1 MHQPRTEPRRSIY
14 YQYRV
19 HRPWLPSQQPGA
31 QRHPVVI
38 VGTGPVGLTTALEL
52 ARHGQRCVLLESE
65 LQVSEGSRA
74 IVFTRRSLEIL
85 QQVGV
90 AGRVSANGLPWRF
103 GNSLYRGQRVFRMEA
118 PHGEDDRF
126 FPMTNLQQQYLEEY
140 LVDAVLAHPLIELRW
155 GNRVEQ
161 VEQTGEGAAATVRL
175 QVDTPEGPYAL
186 EADWLVAADGARS
199 GLRTA
204 MGLLMEGASYEGRF
218 VIADIRIDLPLPT
231 ERLAFFDPVWNP
243 GNTILM
249 HREPHGIWRVDYQ
262 LPAGEDPEQ
271 ALRPESLKAR
281 IHAQLEMIGFGGRP
295 WEMDWSSVYSAR
307 ALTLPDYVHGRV
319 IFAGDAAHMLPI
331 FGVRGANTGFQ
342 DAQALAWRL
351 ALVARG
357 VAPAGL
363 LASYSSERVGA
374 AREIVE
380 EAGKSTRFMAPPSR
394 GFRLLRDAVLSL
406 SLSQP
411 FVGPLYHWRT
421 SRPHAYAN
429 SPLNSQGD
437 DNLLF
442 QAGPGHGAP
451 PCNVRL
457 APDDYL
463 LDHLGGGFDL
473 LYFSDGT
480 PISRDLCEVART
492 TRERGVNLRIIA
504 ISSEAGA
511 PAVPGADLTL
521 ADLQGRC
528 RQRYGVAAPGA
539 AYLLRPDQHVCAR
552 WVALD
557 AGRLQSAIDNATAH
571 TDHTDHSTAPGAH
584 A

>member
-1 MHQPRTEPRRSIY
+1 MHQPFAEPRRSIY
-14 YQYRV
+14 YQYQV
-19 HRPWLPSQQPGA
+19 HQPWLAS
-31 QRHPVVI
+31 RHPGGQNHPIVI
-38 VGTGPVGLTTALEL
+38 VGTGPVGLTTALEI
-52 ARHGQRCVLLESE
+52 ARHGQRCVVLESE

-74 IVFTRRSLEIL
+74 IVFTRRSMEIL

-90 AGRVSANGLPWRF
+90 AQRVTETGLPWCY
-103 GNSLYRGQRVFRMEA
+103 GNSIYRGQRVFRMENA
-118 PHGEDDRF
+118 RADDDRF
-126 FPMTNLQQQYLEEY
+126 FPMINLQQQYLEEY
-140 LVDAVLAHPLIELRW
+140 LVDAAQANPLIELRW
-155 GNRVEQ
+155 GNRVSK
-161 VEQTGEGAAATVRL
+161 VEQKGEQAWVE
-175 QVDTPEGPYAL
+175 VDTPEGSYGL
-186 EADWLVAADGARS
+186 RADWLVACDGARS
-199 GLRTA
+199 GIRTA
-204 MGLLMEGASYEGRF
+204 MSLLMEGASYEGRF

-231 ERLAFFDPVWNP
+231 ERLAFFDPTWNP

-262 LPAGEDPEQ
+262 LPAGEDPED

-281 IHAQLEMIGFGGRP
+281 IDAQLEMIGFGGTP

-342 DAQALAWRL
+342 DAQGLGWRL
-351 ALVARG
+351 ALVAKG
-357 VAPAGL
+357 AASAAL
-363 LASYSSERVGA
+363 LQSYSSERVGA

-421 SRPHAYAN
+421 SRPHEYGS
-429 SPLNSQGD
+429 SPLNSMGD

-442 QAGPGHGAP
+442 KAGPAHGAP
-451 PCNVRL
+451 PLNVRF
-457 APDDYL
+457 APDSYL

-473 LYFSDGT
+473 LYFTNGKAI
-480 PISRDLCEVART
+480 PAELQAVVAGIRA
-492 TRERGVNLRIIA
+492 RGIGVRLIA
-504 ISSEAGA
+504 VSSQAA
-511 PAVPGADLTL
+511 SAIQGADLVL
-521 ADLQGRC
+521 DDSEGRC
-528 RQRYGVAAPGA
+528 RARYGVMADGA

-552 WVALD
+552 WMALD
-557 AGRLQSAIDNATAH
+557 ANRLQAAFKA
-571 TDHTDHSTAPGAH
+571 ALPA
-584 A
+584 

>member
-1 MHQPRTEPRRSIY
+1 MHQPFAEPRRSIY
-14 YQYRV
+14 YQYQV
-19 HRPWLPSQQPGA
+19 HQPWLAS
-31 QRHPVVI
+31 RHPGGQNHPIVI
-38 VGTGPVGLTTALEL
+38 VGTGPAGLTTALEI
-52 ARHGQRCVLLESE
+52 ARHGQRCVVLESE

-74 IVFTRRSLEIL
+74 IVFTRRSMEIL

-90 AGRVSANGLPWRF
+90 AQRVTETGLPWCY
-103 GNSLYRGQRVFRMEA
+103 GNSIYRGQRVFRMENA
-118 PHGEDDRF
+118 RADDDRF
-126 FPMTNLQQQYLEEY
+126 FPMINLQQQYLEEY
-140 LVDAVLAHPLIELRW
+140 LVDAAQANPLIELRW
-155 GNRVEQ
+155 GNRVSK
-161 VEQTGEGAAATVRL
+161 VEQKGEQAWVE
-175 QVDTPEGPYAL
+175 VDTPEGSYEL
-186 EADWLVAADGARS
+186 RADWLVACDGARS
-199 GLRTA
+199 GIRTA
-204 MGLLMEGASYEGRF
+204 MSLLMEGASYEGRF

-231 ERLAFFDPVWNP
+231 ERLAFFDPSWNP

-262 LPAGEDPEQ
+262 LPAGEDPED

-281 IHAQLEMIGFGGRP
+281 IDAQLEMIGFGGTP

-342 DAQALAWRL
+342 DAQGLGWRL
-351 ALVARG
+351 ALVAKG
-357 VAPAGL
+357 ASSAAL
-363 LASYSSERVGA
+363 LQSYSSERVGA

-421 SRPHAYAN
+421 SRPHEYGS
-429 SPLNSQGD
+429 SPLNSMGD

-442 QAGPGHGAP
+442 KAGPAHGAP
-451 PCNVRL
+451 PLNVRF
-457 APDDYL
+457 APDSYL

-473 LYFSDGT
+473 LYFTNGKAI
-480 PISRDLCEVART
+480 PAELQAVVAGIRA
-492 TRERGVNLRIIA
+492 RGIGVRLIA
-504 ISSEAGA
+504 VSSQVASA
-511 PAVPGADLTL
+511 IQGADLVL
-521 ADLQGRC
+521 DDSEGRC
-528 RQRYGVAAPGA
+528 RARYGVMADGA

-552 WVALD
+552 WMALD
-557 AGRLQSAIDNATAH
+557 ANRLQAAFKA
-571 TDHTDHSTAPGAH
+571 ALPA
-584 A
+584 

>member
-1 MHQPRTEPRRSIY
+1 MHQPFAEPRRSIY
-14 YQYRV
+14 YQYQV
-19 HRPWLPSQQPGA
+19 HQPWLAS
-31 QRHPVVI
+31 RHPGEQNHPIVI
-38 VGTGPVGLTTALEL
+38 VGTGPVGLTTALEI
-52 ARHGQRCVLLESE
+52 ARHGQRCVVLESE

-74 IVFTRRSLEIL
+74 IVFTRRSMEIL

-90 AGRVSANGLPWRF
+90 AQRVTETGLPWCY
-103 GNSLYRGQRVFRMEA
+103 GNSIYRGQRVFRMENA
-118 PHGEDDRF
+118 RADDDRF
-126 FPMTNLQQQYLEEY
+126 FPMINLQQQYLEEY
-140 LVDAVLAHPLIELRW
+140 LVDAVQANPLIELRW
-155 GNRVEQ
+155 GNRVNKVEQKGEQ
-161 VEQTGEGAAATVRL
+161 VLVE
-175 QVDTPEGPYAL
+175 VDTPEGSY
-186 EADWLVAADGARS
+186 EMRADWLVACDGARS
-199 GLRTA
+199 GIRTA
-204 MGLLMEGASYEGRF
+204 MNLLMEGASYEGRF

-231 ERLAFFDPVWNP
+231 ERLAFFDPTWNP

-262 LPAGEDPEQ
+262 LPAGEDPED

-281 IHAQLEMIGFGGRP
+281 IDAQLEMIGFGGTP

-342 DAQALAWRL
+342 DAQGLGWRL
-351 ALVARG
+351 ALVAKG
-357 VAPAGL
+357 AASAAL
-363 LASYSSERVGA
+363 LQSYSSERVGA

-421 SRPHAYAN
+421 SRPHEYGD
-429 SPLNSQGD
+429 SPLNSMGD

-442 QAGPGHGAP
+442 KAGPAHGAP
-451 PCNVRL
+451 PLNVRF
-457 APDDYL
+457 APDSYL

-473 LYFSDGT
+473 LYFTSDKAI
-480 PISRDLCEVART
+480 PAELQAVVAGIRA
-492 TRERGVNLRIIA
+492 RGIGVRLIA
-504 ISSEAGA
+504 VSSQAA
-511 PAVPGADLTL
+511 SAIQGADLVL
-521 ADLQGRC
+521 DDSEGRC
-528 RQRYGVAAPGA
+528 RARYGVMADGA

-552 WVALD
+552 WMALD
-557 AGRLQSAIDNATAH
+557 ANRLQAAFKA
-571 TDHTDHSTAPGAH
+571 ALPV
-584 A
+584 

>member
-1 MHQPRTEPRRSIY
+1 MHQPFAEPRRSIY
-14 YQYRV
+14 YQYQV
-19 HRPWLPSQQPGA
+19 HQPWLAS
-31 QRHPVVI
+31 RHPGEQNHPIVI
-38 VGTGPVGLTTALEL
+38 VGTGPVGLTTALEI
-52 ARHGQRCVLLESE
+52 ARHGQRCVVLESE

-74 IVFTRRSLEIL
+74 IVFTRRSMEIL

-90 AGRVSANGLPWRF
+90 AQRVTETGLPWCY
-103 GNSLYRGQRVFRMEA
+103 GNSIYRGQRVFRMENA
-118 PHGEDDRF
+118 RADDDRF
-126 FPMTNLQQQYLEEY
+126 FPMINLQQQYLEEY
-140 LVDAVLAHPLIELRW
+140 LVDAVQANPLIELRW
-155 GNRVEQ
+155 GNRVNKVEQKDEQ
-161 VEQTGEGAAATVRL
+161 VLVE
-175 QVDTPEGPYAL
+175 VDTPEGSY
-186 EADWLVAADGARS
+186 EMRADWLVACDGARS
-199 GLRTA
+199 GIRTA
-204 MGLLMEGASYEGRF
+204 MNLLMEGASYEGRF

-231 ERLAFFDPVWNP
+231 ERLAFFDPTWNP

-262 LPAGEDPEQ
+262 LPAGEDPED

-281 IHAQLEMIGFGGRP
+281 IDAQLEMISFGGTP

-342 DAQALAWRL
+342 DAQGLGWRL
-351 ALVARG
+351 ALVAKG
-357 VAPAGL
+357 AASAAL
-363 LASYSSERVGA
+363 LQSYSSERVGA

-421 SRPHAYAN
+421 SRPHEYGN
-429 SPLNSQGD
+429 SPLNSMGD

-442 QAGPGHGAP
+442 KAGPAHGAP
-451 PCNVRL
+451 PLNVRF
-457 APDDYL
+457 APDSYL

-473 LYFSDGT
+473 LYFTSDKAI
-480 PISRDLCEVART
+480 PAELQAVVAGIRA
-492 TRERGVNLRIIA
+492 RGIGVRLIA
-504 ISSEAGA
+504 VSSQATSA
-511 PAVPGADLTL
+511 IQGADLVL
-521 ADLQGRC
+521 DDSEGRC
-528 RQRYGVAAPGA
+528 RARYGVMADGA

-552 WVALD
+552 WMALD
-557 AGRLQSAIDNATAH
+557 ANRLQAAFKA
-571 TDHTDHSTAPGAH
+571 ALPV
-584 A
+584 

>member
-1 MHQPRTEPRRSIY
+1 MHQPFAEPRRSIY
-14 YQYRV
+14 YQYQV
-19 HRPWLPSQQPGA
+19 HQPWLASLHPGE
-31 QRHPVVI
+31 QNHPIVI
-38 VGTGPVGLTTALEL
+38 VGTGPVGLTTALEI
-52 ARHGQRCVLLESE
+52 ARHGQRCVVLESE

-74 IVFTRRSLEIL
+74 IVFTRRSMEIL

-90 AGRVSANGLPWRF
+90 AQRVTETGLPWCY
-103 GNSLYRGQRVFRMEA
+103 GNSIYRGQRVFRMENA
-118 PHGEDDRF
+118 RADDDRF
-126 FPMTNLQQQYLEEY
+126 FPMINLQQQYLEEY
-140 LVDAVLAHPLIELRW
+140 LVDAVQANPLIELRW
-155 GNRVEQ
+155 GNRVSK
-161 VEQTGEGAAATVRL
+161 VEQKGEQAWVE
-175 QVDTPEGPYAL
+175 VDTPEGSYEL
-186 EADWLVAADGARS
+186 RADWLVACDGARS
-199 GLRTA
+199 GIRTA
-204 MGLLMEGASYEGRF
+204 MSLLMEGASYEGRF

-231 ERLAFFDPVWNP
+231 ERLAFFDPTWNP

-262 LPAGEDPEQ
+262 LPAGEDPED

-281 IHAQLEMIGFGGRP
+281 IDAQLEMIGFGGTP

-342 DAQALAWRL
+342 DAQGLGWRL
-351 ALVARG
+351 ALVAKG
-357 VAPAGL
+357 AASAAL
-363 LASYSSERVGA
+363 LQSYSSERVGA

-421 SRPHAYAN
+421 SRPHEYGG
-429 SPLNSQGD
+429 SPLNSMGD

-442 QAGPGHGAP
+442 KAGPAHGAP
-451 PCNVRL
+451 PLNVRF
-457 APDDYL
+457 APDSYL

-473 LYFSDGT
+473 LYFTNGKAI
-480 PISRDLCEVART
+480 PAELQAVVAGIRA
-492 TRERGVNLRIIA
+492 RGIGVRLIA
-504 ISSEAGA
+504 VSSQVASA
-511 PAVPGADLTL
+511 IQGADLVL
-521 ADLQGRC
+521 DDSEGRC
-528 RQRYGVAAPGA
+528 RARYGVMADGA

-552 WVALD
+552 WMALD
-557 AGRLQSAIDNATAH
+557 ANRLQAAFKA
-571 TDHTDHSTAPGAH
+571 ALPA
-584 A
+584 

>member
-1 MHQPRTEPRRSIY
+1 MHQPFAEPRRSIY
-14 YQYRV
+14 YQYQV
-19 HRPWLPSQQPGA
+19 HQPWLAS
-31 QRHPVVI
+31 RHPGGQNHPIVI
-38 VGTGPVGLTTALEL
+38 VGTGPVGLTTALEI
-52 ARHGQRCVLLESE
+52 ARHGQRCVVLESE

-74 IVFTRRSLEIL
+74 IVFTRRSMEIL

-90 AGRVSANGLPWRF
+90 AQRVTETGLPWCY
-103 GNSLYRGQRVFRMEA
+103 GNSIYRGQRVFRMENA
-118 PHGEDDRF
+118 RADDDRF
-126 FPMTNLQQQYLEEY
+126 FPMINLQQQYLEEY
-140 LVDAVLAHPLIELRW
+140 LVDAAQANPLIELRW
-155 GNRVEQ
+155 GNRVSK
-161 VEQTGEGAAATVRL
+161 VEQKGEQAWVE
-175 QVDTPEGPYAL
+175 VDTPEGSYEL
-186 EADWLVAADGARS
+186 RADWLVACDGARS
-199 GLRTA
+199 GIRTA
-204 MGLLMEGASYEGRF
+204 MSLLMEGASYEGRF

-231 ERLAFFDPVWNP
+231 ERLAFFDPSWNP

-262 LPAGEDPEQ
+262 LPAGEDPED

-281 IHAQLEMIGFGGRP
+281 IDAQLEMIGFGGTP

-342 DAQALAWRL
+342 DAQGLGWRL
-351 ALVARG
+351 ALVAKG
-357 VAPAGL
+357 ASSAAL
-363 LASYSSERVGA
+363 LQSYSSERVGA

-421 SRPHAYAN
+421 SRPHEYGS
-429 SPLNSQGD
+429 SPLNSMGD

-442 QAGPGHGAP
+442 KAGPAHGAP
-451 PCNVRL
+451 PLNVRF
-457 APDDYL
+457 APDSYL

-473 LYFSDGT
+473 LYFTNGKAI
-480 PISRDLCEVART
+480 PAELQAVVAGIRA
-492 TRERGVNLRIIA
+492 RGIGVRLIA
-504 ISSEAGA
+504 VSSQVASA
-511 PAVPGADLTL
+511 IQGADLVL
-521 ADLQGRC
+521 DDSEGRC
-528 RQRYGVAAPGA
+528 RARYGVMADGA

-552 WVALD
+552 WMALD
-557 AGRLQSAIDNATAH
+557 ANRLQAAFKA
-571 TDHTDHSTAPGAH
+571 ALPA
-584 A
+584 

>member
-1 MHQPRTEPRRSIY
+1 MHQPFAEPRRSIY
-14 YQYRV
+14 YQYQV
-19 HRPWLPSQQPGA
+19 HQPWLAS
-31 QRHPVVI
+31 RHPGEQNHPIVI
-38 VGTGPVGLTTALEL
+38 VGTGPVGLTTALEI
-52 ARHGQRCVLLESE
+52 ARHGQRCVVLESE

-74 IVFTRRSLEIL
+74 IVFTRRSMEIL

-90 AGRVSANGLPWRF
+90 AQRVTETGLPWCY
-103 GNSLYRGQRVFRMEA
+103 GNSIYRGQRVFRMENA
-118 PHGEDDRF
+118 RADDDRF
-126 FPMTNLQQQYLEEY
+126 FPMINLQQQYLEEY
-140 LVDAVLAHPLIELRW
+140 LVDAVQANPLIELRW
-155 GNRVEQ
+155 GNRVNKVEQKGEQ
-161 VEQTGEGAAATVRL
+161 VLVE
-175 QVDTPEGPYAL
+175 VDTPEGSY
-186 EADWLVAADGARS
+186 EMRADWLVACDGARS
-199 GLRTA
+199 GIRTA
-204 MGLLMEGASYEGRF
+204 MNLLMEGASYEGRF

-231 ERLAFFDPVWNP
+231 ERLAFFDPTWNP

-262 LPAGEDPEQ
+262 LPAGEDPED

-281 IHAQLEMIGFGGRP
+281 IDAQLEMIGFGGTP

-342 DAQALAWRL
+342 DAQGLGWRL
-351 ALVARG
+351 ALVAKG
-357 VAPAGL
+357 AASAAL
-363 LASYSSERVGA
+363 LQSYSSERVGA

-421 SRPHAYAN
+421 SRPHEYGN
-429 SPLNSQGD
+429 SPLNSMGD

-442 QAGPGHGAP
+442 KAGPAHGAP
-451 PCNVRL
+451 PLNVRF
-457 APDDYL
+457 APDSYL

-473 LYFSDGT
+473 LYFTSDKAI
-480 PISRDLCEVART
+480 PAELQAVVAGIRA
-492 TRERGVNLRIIA
+492 RGIGVRLIA
-504 ISSEAGA
+504 VSSQAA
-511 PAVPGADLTL
+511 SAIQGADLVL
-521 ADLQGRC
+521 DDSEGRC
-528 RQRYGVAAPGA
+528 RARYGVMADGA

-552 WVALD
+552 WMALD
-557 AGRLQSAIDNATAH
+557 ANRLQAAFKA
-571 TDHTDHSTAPGAH
+571 ALPV
-584 A
+584 

>member
-1 MHQPRTEPRRSIY
+1 MHQPFAEPRRSIY
-14 YQYRV
+14 YQYQV
-19 HRPWLPSQQPGA
+19 HQPWLAS
-31 QRHPVVI
+31 RHPGEQNHPIVI
-38 VGTGPVGLTTALEL
+38 VGTGPVGLTMALEI
-52 ARHGQRCVLLESE
+52 ARHGQRCVVLESE

-74 IVFTRRSLEIL
+74 IVFTRRSMEIL

-90 AGRVSANGLPWRF
+90 AQRVTETGLPWCY
-103 GNSLYRGQRVFRMEA
+103 GNSIYRGQRVFRMENA
-118 PHGEDDRF
+118 RADDDRF
-126 FPMTNLQQQYLEEY
+126 FPMINLQQQYLEEY
-140 LVDAVLAHPLIELRW
+140 LVDAVQANPLIELRW
-155 GNRVEQ
+155 GNRVNKVEQKGEQ
-161 VEQTGEGAAATVRL
+161 VLVE
-175 QVDTPEGPYAL
+175 VDTPEGSY
-186 EADWLVAADGARS
+186 EMRADWLVACDGARS
-199 GLRTA
+199 GIRTA
-204 MGLLMEGASYEGRF
+204 MNLLMEGASYEGRF

-231 ERLAFFDPVWNP
+231 ERLAFFDPTWNP

-262 LPAGEDPEQ
+262 LPAGEDPED

-281 IHAQLEMIGFGGRP
+281 IDAQLEMIGFGGTP

-342 DAQALAWRL
+342 DAQGLGWRL
-351 ALVARG
+351 ALVAKG
-357 VAPAGL
+357 AASAAL
-363 LASYSSERVGA
+363 LQSYSSERVGA

-421 SRPHAYAN
+421 SRPHEYGN
-429 SPLNSQGD
+429 SPLNSMGD

-442 QAGPGHGAP
+442 KAGPAHGAP
-451 PCNVRL
+451 PLNVRF
-457 APDDYL
+457 APDSYL

-473 LYFSDGT
+473 LYFTSDKAI
-480 PISRDLCEVART
+480 PAELQAVVAVIRA
-492 TRERGVNLRIIA
+492 RGIGVRLIA
-504 ISSEAGA
+504 VSSQAA
-511 PAVPGADLTL
+511 SAIQGADLVL
-521 ADLQGRC
+521 DDSEGRC
-528 RQRYGVAAPGA
+528 RARYGVMADGA

-552 WVALD
+552 WMALD
-557 AGRLQSAIDNATAH
+557 ANRLQAAFKA
-571 TDHTDHSTAPGAH
+571 ALPV
-584 A
+584 

>member
-1 MHQPRTEPRRSIY
+1 MHQPFAEPRRSIY
-14 YQYRV
+14 YQYQV
-19 HRPWLPSQQPGA
+19 HKPWLASRHPGE
-31 QRHPVVI
+31 QNHPVVI
-38 VGTGPVGLTTALEL
+38 VGTGPVGLTTALEI
-52 ARHGQRCVLLESE
+52 ARHGQRCVVLESE

-74 IVFTRRSLEIL
+74 IVFTRRSMEIL

-90 AGRVSANGLPWRF
+90 AQRVTETGLPWCY
-103 GNSLYRGQRVFRMEA
+103 GNSIYRGQRVFRMENA
-118 PHGEDDRF
+118 RADDDRF
-126 FPMTNLQQQYLEEY
+126 FPMINLQQQYLEEY
-140 LVDAVLAHPLIELRW
+140 LVDAVQANPLIELRW
-155 GNRVEQ
+155 GNRVNK
-161 VEQTGEGAAATVRL
+161 VEQKGEQAWVE
-175 QVDTPEGPYAL
+175 VDTPEGSYEL
-186 EADWLVAADGARS
+186 RADWLVACDGARS
-199 GLRTA
+199 GIRTA
-204 MGLLMEGASYEGRF
+204 MSLLMEGASYEGRF

-231 ERLAFFDPVWNP
+231 ERLAFFDPSWNP

-262 LPAGEDPEQ
+262 LPAGEDPED

-281 IHAQLEMIGFGGRP
+281 IDAQLEMIGFGGTP

-342 DAQALAWRL
+342 DAQGLGWRL
-351 ALVARG
+351 ALVAKG
-357 VAPAGL
+357 AASAAL
-363 LASYSSERVGA
+363 LQSYSSERVGA

-421 SRPHAYAN
+421 SRPHEYGN
-429 SPLNSQGD
+429 SPLNSMGD

-442 QAGPGHGAP
+442 KAGPAHGAP
-451 PCNVRL
+451 PLNVRF
-457 APDDYL
+457 APDSYL

-473 LYFSDGT
+473 LYFTSGKA
-480 PISRDLCEVART
+480 IAAELQAVVAGVRA
-492 TRERGVNLRIIA
+492 RGVAVRLVAVSSHAASA
-504 ISSEAGA
+504 ID
-511 PAVPGADLTL
+511 GADLVL
-521 ADLQGRC
+521 DDSEGRC
-528 RQRYGVAAPGA
+528 RARYGVMADGA

-552 WVALD
+552 WMALD
-557 AGRLQSAIDNATAH
+557 ANRLQAAFKA
-571 TDHTDHSTAPGAH
+571 ALPA
-584 A
+584 

>member
-1 MHQPRTEPRRSIY
+1 MHQPFAEPRRSIY
-14 YQYRV
+14 YQYQV
-19 HRPWLPSQQPGA
+19 HQPWLAS
-31 QRHPVVI
+31 RHPGEQNHPIVI
-38 VGTGPVGLTTALEL
+38 VGTGPVGLTTALEI
-52 ARHGQRCVLLESE
+52 ARHGQRCVVLESE

-74 IVFTRRSLEIL
+74 IVFTRRSMEIL

-90 AGRVSANGLPWRF
+90 AQRVTETGLPWCY
-103 GNSLYRGQRVFRMEA
+103 GNSIYRGQRVFRMENA
-118 PHGEDDRF
+118 RADDDRF
-126 FPMTNLQQQYLEEY
+126 FPMINLQQQYLEEY
-140 LVDAVLAHPLIELRW
+140 LVDAAQANPLIELRW
-155 GNRVEQ
+155 GNRVNK
-161 VEQTGEGAAATVRL
+161 VEQKGEQAWVE
-175 QVDTPEGPYAL
+175 VDTPEGSYEL
-186 EADWLVAADGARS
+186 RADWLVACDGARS
-199 GLRTA
+199 GIRTA
-204 MGLLMEGASYEGRF
+204 MNLLMEGASYEGRF

-231 ERLAFFDPVWNP
+231 ERLAFFDPTWNP

-262 LPAGEDPEQ
+262 LPAGEDPED

-281 IHAQLEMIGFGGRP
+281 IDAQLEMIGFGGTP

-342 DAQALAWRL
+342 DAQGLGWRL
-351 ALVARG
+351 ALVAKG
-357 VAPAGL
+357 AASAAL
-363 LASYSSERVGA
+363 LQSYSSERVGA

-421 SRPHAYAN
+421 SRPHEYGS
-429 SPLNSQGD
+429 SPLNSMGD

-442 QAGPGHGAP
+442 KAGPAHGAP
-451 PCNVRL
+451 PLNVRF
-457 APDDYL
+457 APDSYL

-473 LYFSDGT
+473 LYFTNGKAI
-480 PISRDLCEVART
+480 PEALQAVVAGIRA
-492 TRERGVNLRIIA
+492 RGIGVRLIA
-504 ISSEAGA
+504 VSSQAA
-511 PAVPGADLTL
+511 SAIQGADLVL
-521 ADLQGRC
+521 DDSEGRC
-528 RQRYGVAAPGA
+528 RARYGVMADGA

-552 WVALD
+552 WMALD
-557 AGRLQSAIDNATAH
+557 ANRLQAAFKA
-571 TDHTDHSTAPGAH
+571 ALPV
-584 A
+584 

>member
-1 MHQPRTEPRRSIY
+1 MHQPFAEPRRSIY
-14 YQYRV
+14 YQYQV
-19 HRPWLPSQQPGA
+19 HQPWLAS
-31 QRHPVVI
+31 RHPGEQNHPIVI
-38 VGTGPVGLTTALEL
+38 VGTGPVGLTTALEI
-52 ARHGQRCVLLESE
+52 ARHGQRCVVLESE

-74 IVFTRRSLEIL
+74 IVFTRRSMEIL

-90 AGRVSANGLPWRF
+90 AQRVTETGLPWCY
-103 GNSLYRGQRVFRMEA
+103 GNSIYRGQRVFRMENA
-118 PHGEDDRF
+118 RADDDRF
-126 FPMTNLQQQYLEEY
+126 FPMINLQQQYLEEY
-140 LVDAVLAHPLIELRW
+140 LVDAVQANPLIELRW
-155 GNRVEQ
+155 GNRVNKVEQKGEQ
-161 VEQTGEGAAATVRL
+161 VLVE
-175 QVDTPEGPYAL
+175 VDTPEGSY
-186 EADWLVAADGARS
+186 EMRADWLVACDGARS
-199 GLRTA
+199 GIRTA
-204 MGLLMEGASYEGRF
+204 MNLLMEGASYEGRF

-231 ERLAFFDPVWNP
+231 ERLAFFDPTWNP

-262 LPAGEDPEQ
+262 LPAGEDPED

-281 IHAQLEMIGFGGRP
+281 IDAQLEMIGFGGTP

-342 DAQALAWRL
+342 DAQGLGWRL
-351 ALVARG
+351 ALVAKG
-357 VAPAGL
+357 AASAAL
-363 LASYSSERVGA
+363 LQSYSSERVGA

-421 SRPHAYAN
+421 SRPHEYGN
-429 SPLNSQGD
+429 SPLNSMGD

-442 QAGPGHGAP
+442 KAGPAHGAP
-451 PCNVRL
+451 PLNVRF
-457 APDDYL
+457 APDSYL

-473 LYFSDGT
+473 LYFTSGKAI
-480 PISRDLCEVART
+480 PAELQAVVAGIRA
-492 TRERGVNLRIIA
+492 RGIGVRLIA
-504 ISSEAGA
+504 VSSQAA
-511 PAVPGADLTL
+511 SAIQGADLVL
-521 ADLQGRC
+521 DDSEGRC
-528 RQRYGVAAPGA
+528 RARYGVMADGA

-552 WVALD
+552 WMALD
-557 AGRLQSAIDNATAH
+557 ANRLQAAFKA
-571 TDHTDHSTAPGAH
+571 ALPA
-584 A
+584 

>member
-1 MHQPRTEPRRSIY
+1 MHQPFAEPRRSIY
-14 YQYRV
+14 YQYQV
-19 HRPWLPSQQPGA
+19 HKPWLASRHPGE
-31 QRHPVVI
+31 QNHPVVI
-38 VGTGPVGLTTALEL
+38 VGTGPVGLTTALEI
-52 ARHGQRCVLLESE
+52 ARHGQRCVVLESE

-74 IVFTRRSLEIL
+74 IVFTRRSMEIL

-90 AGRVSANGLPWRF
+90 AQRVTETGLPWCY
-103 GNSLYRGQRVFRMEA
+103 GNSIYRGQRVFRMENA
-118 PHGEDDRF
+118 RADDDRF
-126 FPMTNLQQQYLEEY
+126 FPMINLQQQYLEEY
-140 LVDAVLAHPLIELRW
+140 LVDAVQANPLIELRW
-155 GNRVEQ
+155 GNRVNKVEQKGEQ
-161 VEQTGEGAAATVRL
+161 VLVE
-175 QVDTPEGPYAL
+175 VDTPEGSYEL
-186 EADWLVAADGARS
+186 RADWLVACDGARS
-199 GLRTA
+199 GIRTA
-204 MGLLMEGASYEGRF
+204 MNLLMEGASYEGRF

-231 ERLAFFDPVWNP
+231 ERLAFFDPSWNP

-262 LPAGEDPEQ
+262 LPAGEDPED

-281 IHAQLEMIGFGGRP
+281 IDAQLEMIGFGGTP

-342 DAQALAWRL
+342 DAQGLGWRL
-351 ALVARG
+351 ALVAKG
-357 VAPAGL
+357 AASAAL
-363 LASYSSERVGA
+363 LQSYSSERVGA

-421 SRPHAYAN
+421 SRPHEYGN
-429 SPLNSQGD
+429 SPLNSMGD

-442 QAGPGHGAP
+442 KAGPAHGAP
-451 PCNVRL
+451 PLNVRF
-457 APDDYL
+457 APDSYL

-473 LYFSDGT
+473 LYFTSGKA
-480 PISRDLCEVART
+480 IAAELQAVVAGVRA
-492 TRERGVNLRIIA
+492 RGVAVRLIA
-504 ISSEAGA
+504 VSSHAA
-511 PAVPGADLTL
+511 SAIDGADLVL
-521 ADLQGRC
+521 DDSEGRC
-528 RQRYGVAAPGA
+528 RARYGVMADGA

-552 WVALD
+552 WMALD
-557 AGRLQSAIDNATAH
+557 ANRLQAAFKA
-571 TDHTDHSTAPGAH
+571 ALPA
-584 A
+584 

>member
-1 MHQPRTEPRRSIY
+1 MHQPFAEPRRSIY
-14 YQYRV
+14 YQYQV
-19 HRPWLPSQQPGA
+19 HQPWLAS
-31 QRHPVVI
+31 RHPGGQNHPIVI
-38 VGTGPVGLTTALEL
+38 VGTGPVGLTTALEI
-52 ARHGQRCVLLESE
+52 ARHGQRCVVLESE

-74 IVFTRRSLEIL
+74 IVFTRRSMEIL

-90 AGRVSANGLPWRF
+90 AQRVTETGLPWCY
-103 GNSLYRGQRVFRMEA
+103 GNSIYRGQRVFRMENA
-118 PHGEDDRF
+118 RADDDRF
-126 FPMTNLQQQYLEEY
+126 FPMINLQQQYLEEY
-140 LVDAVLAHPLIELRW
+140 LVDAAQANPLIELRW
-155 GNRVEQ
+155 GNRVSK
-161 VEQTGEGAAATVRL
+161 VEQKGEQAWVE
-175 QVDTPEGPYAL
+175 VDTPEGSYGL
-186 EADWLVAADGARS
+186 RADWLVACDGARS
-199 GLRTA
+199 GIRTA
-204 MGLLMEGASYEGRF
+204 MSLLMEGASYEGRF

-231 ERLAFFDPVWNP
+231 ERLAFFDPTWNP

-262 LPAGEDPEQ
+262 LPAGEDPED

-281 IHAQLEMIGFGGRP
+281 IDAQLEMIGFGGTP

-342 DAQALAWRL
+342 DAQGLGWRL
-351 ALVARG
+351 ALVAKG
-357 VAPAGL
+357 AASAAL
-363 LASYSSERVGA
+363 LQSYSSERVGA

-421 SRPHAYAN
+421 SRPHEYGS
-429 SPLNSQGD
+429 SPLNSMGD

-442 QAGPGHGAP
+442 KAGPAHGAP
-451 PCNVRL
+451 PLNVRF
-457 APDDYL
+457 APDRYL

-473 LYFSDGT
+473 LYFTNDKAI
-480 PISRDLCEVART
+480 PAELQAVVAGIRA
-492 TRERGVNLRIIA
+492 RGIGVRLIA
-504 ISSEAGA
+504 VSSQAA
-511 PAVPGADLTL
+511 SAIQGADLVL
-521 ADLQGRC
+521 DDSEGRC
-528 RQRYGVAAPGA
+528 RARYGVMADGA

-552 WVALD
+552 WMALD
-557 AGRLQSAIDNATAH
+557 ANRLQAAFKA
-571 TDHTDHSTAPGAH
+571 ALPA
-584 A
+584 

>member
-1 MHQPRTEPRRSIY
+1 MHQPFAEPRSSIY
-14 YQYRV
+14 YQYQV
-19 HRPWLPSQQPGA
+19 HQPWLASRNPGE
-31 QRHPVVI
+31 QNHPVVI
-38 VGTGPVGLTTALEL
+38 VGTGPVGLTTALEI
-52 ARHGQRCVLLESE
+52 ARHGQRCVVLESE

-74 IVFTRRSLEIL
+74 IVFTRRSMEIL

-90 AGRVSANGLPWRF
+90 AQRVTETGLPWCY
-103 GNSLYRGQRVFRMEA
+103 GNSIYRGQRVFRMENA
-118 PHGEDDRF
+118 RADDDRF
-126 FPMTNLQQQYLEEY
+126 FPMINLQQQYLEEY
-140 LVDAVLAHPLIELRW
+140 LVDAVQANPLIELRW
-155 GNRVEQ
+155 GNRVNKVEQKGEQ
-161 VEQTGEGAAATVRL
+161 VLVE
-175 QVDTPEGPYAL
+175 VDTPEGSYEL
-186 EADWLVAADGARS
+186 RADWLVACDGARS
-199 GLRTA
+199 GIRTA
-204 MGLLMEGASYEGRF
+204 MNLLMEGASYEGRF

-231 ERLAFFDPVWNP
+231 ERLAFFDPSWNP

-262 LPAGEDPEQ
+262 LPAGEDPED

-281 IHAQLEMIGFGGRP
+281 IDAQLEMIGFGGTP

-342 DAQALAWRL
+342 DAQGLGWRL
-351 ALVARG
+351 ALVAKG
-357 VAPAGL
+357 AASAAL
-363 LASYSSERVGA
+363 LQSYSSERVGA

-421 SRPHAYAN
+421 SRPHEYGN
-429 SPLNSQGD
+429 SPLNSMGD

-442 QAGPGHGAP
+442 KAGPAHGAP
-451 PCNVRL
+451 PLNVRF
-457 APDDYL
+457 APDSYL

-473 LYFSDGT
+473 LYFTSGKA
-480 PISRDLCEVART
+480 IAAELQAVVA
-492 TRERGVNLRIIA
+492 GVRARSIA
-504 ISSEAGA
+504 VRLI
-511 PAVPGADLTL
+511 AVSGHAASAIEGADLVL
-521 ADLQGRC
+521 DDSEGRC
-528 RQRYGVAAPGA
+528 RARYGVMADGA

-552 WVALD
+552 WMALD
-557 AGRLQSAIDNATAH
+557 ANRLQAAFKA
-571 TDHTDHSTAPGAH
+571 ALPA
-584 A
+584 